1 MLRNKNSWEGLKCKN
16 WANKNSN
23 IIKLVTIIIIII
35 IIIIITMLS
44 YLYHG
49 IFNTLAYFMFEAY
62 SKACQIFIMIRH
74 IENRHFQAF
83 SWTFSNIQPYSTIL
97 RNVKVGLSPSKI
109 IYILYILQWKSFK
122 NDEKCLYLFSE
133 KLFSISIC
141 LNEYWYFKW
150 YFVLNIWSCRKK
162 GLIRKISLISKFM
175 TSQLG

>member
-1 MLRNKNSWEGLKCKN
+1 
-16 WANKNSN
+16 
-23 IIKLVTIIIIII
+23 
-35 IIIIITMLS
+35 
-44 YLYHG
+44 
-49 IFNTLAYFMFEAY
+49 MFEAY

-74 IENRHFQAF
+74 IENPWHSQNSLPRHFQAF
-83 SWTFSNIQPYSTIL
+83 SWSFSNIQPYSSIL

-133 KLFSISIC
+133 KLYSISIY

-162 GLIRKISLISKFM
+162 DLIRKISLISKFM
-175 TSQLG
+175 TSQLGQQTTAKHILLNISRNKATR